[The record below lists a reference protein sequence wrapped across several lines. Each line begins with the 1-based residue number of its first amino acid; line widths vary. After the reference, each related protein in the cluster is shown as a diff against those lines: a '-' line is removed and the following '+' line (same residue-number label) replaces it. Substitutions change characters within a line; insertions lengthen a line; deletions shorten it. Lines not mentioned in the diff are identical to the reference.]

1 MNRIAIIDD
10 SDINLTLLKA
20 LVNKLGECE
29 PLLFQESPKGLAWC
43 SENLPELIIV
53 DYMMPELDGI
63 QLISRLRKVVGREEV
78 PILMITAND
87 DKDVRYQALQ
97 SGATDFLTK
106 PIDRVEFSARVRNML
121 ALGASRKK
129 LADKAAWLA
138 EEVRKAMAAV
148 HEREQELLFRMSRAA
163 EFRDPETGAHIQ
175 RMAHYSHLIARHL
188 GLSVEDQQLI
198 LQAAPMHDVGKIGI
212 PDSILLKQGALTLE
226 EFGVMKTHATKG
238 FELLKGS
245 QSNVLKSAATIAI
258 SHHEKF
264 DGSGYPYGVS
274 GDAIPLFGRIVA
286 VADVFDALTSERPY
300 KKAWSIDKAAGYL
313 RDGAG
318 KHFDPACVDALL
330 ASWDQVLV
338 IYEQYQDAEESGNVD
353 FGEVRR

>member
-10 SDINLTLLKA
+10 SDINLTLLQA
-20 LVNKLGECE
+20 LVNKLGDCD
-29 PLLFQESPKGLAWC
+29 PLLFNESLKGLAWC

-63 QLISRLRKVVGREEV
+63 QLVSRLRKIAGREEI

-87 DKDVRYQALQ
+87 DKDVRYEALQ
-97 SGATDFLTK
+97 SGATDFLNK
-106 PIDRVEFSARVRNML
+106 PIDRIEFSARVRNML

-129 LADKAAWLA
+129 LADKASWLA
-138 EEVRKAMAAV
+138 DEVKKATAAV

-175 RMAHYSHLIARHL
+175 RMAHYSHLIAQRL
-188 GLSVEDQQLI
+188 GLPVDDQQLI

-212 PDSILLKQGALTLE
+212 PDYILLKPGALTPE
-226 EFGVMKTHATKG
+226 EFGVMKTHAALG

-245 QSNVLKSAATIAI
+245 ESTILQSAASIAI

-264 DGSGYPYGVS
+264 DGSGYPYGVA

-300 KKAWSIDKAAGYL
+300 KKVWPIEKAVAYL
-313 RDGAG
+313 REGEG
-318 KHFDPACVDALL
+318 KHFDPACVEALL
-330 ASWDQVLV
+330 ASWDDVLAV
-338 IYEQYQDAEESGNVD
+338 HERYQDAEVPSI
-353 FGEVRR
+353 

>member
-10 SDINLTLLKA
+10 NDVNLALLQA
-20 LVNKLGECE
+20 LVDKLGDCDS
-29 PLLFQESPKGLAWC
+29 LLFNESLKGLAWC

-53 DYMMPELDGI
+53 DYMMPELDGL
-63 QLISRLRKVVGREEV
+63 QLISRLRKVAGREEV

-87 DKDVRYQALQ
+87 DKDVRHEALQ

-106 PIDRVEFSARVRNML
+106 PIDLLEFSARVRNML

-138 EEVRKAMAAV
+138 DEVRKATAAI

-175 RMAHYSHLIARHL
+175 RMAHYSHLIARRL
-188 GLSVEDQQLI
+188 DLSVDDQQLI
-198 LQAAPMHDVGKIGI
+198 LRAAPMHDVGKIGI
-212 PDSILLKQGALTLE
+212 PDYILLKPAALTPE
-226 EFGVMKTHATKG
+226 EFGVMKTHAALG

-245 QSNVLKSAATIAI
+245 ESTILQSAASIAI
-258 SHHEKF
+258 SHHEKY
-264 DGSGYPYGVS
+264 DGSGYPYGLA

-300 KKAWSIDKAAGYL
+300 KRAWPIEKAVAYL
-313 RDGAG
+313 RENVG
-318 KHFDPACVDALL
+318 KHFAPACVEAFL
-330 ASWDQVLV
+330 ASWDDVLV
-338 IYEQYQDAEESGNVD
+338 VYAQYQDAEVPSI
-353 FGEVRR
+353 